1 MIPAA
6 LLLALL
12 PQAVSPAAPVEVQ
25 ATVASD
31 SVKIGE
37 PFTYTVAVS
46 GIGAGARIIFPELP
60 DTGDVTALAPPQVPA
75 DQPAGSRTARYRLAA
90 WRSGELGLPAAQ
102 LVVIRDGAELTIP
115 LPDVSVRVTSVVPAG
130 ADPDTL
136 SWQPPADVVGA
147 NWSLGEKL
155 IGAGLA
161 LAILLFALAY
171 VRRRIVSHPVPPPPA
186 KTPAERAL
194 GAFQLLATS
203 GLLEAGELKAFYSAL
218 SHVLRQ
224 FLAESDD
231 NWSLDRTTGEI
242 VRAVGRDGVA
252 EEAKN
257 ELEILLVE
265 ADIVKFARRRP
276 SRIRAS
282 RALEAARDWV
292 ASYERSEPEL
302 ELELALAADGQVEPL
317 VVQGVII
324 DDGRDDDDEY
334 DDDDDLEDR
343 EDGGEGEGTAR

>member
-1 MIPAA
+1 MIPATT

-12 PQAVSPAAPVEVQ
+12 LQAVAPAAPIEVQ

-37 PFTYTVAVS
+37 PFAFTIAVT
-46 GIGAGARIIFPELP
+46 GIADGARIVFPELP
-60 DTGDVTALAPPQVPA
+60 DTGNVTALAPPQLPA
-75 DQPAGSRTARYRLAA
+75 DQPAGSQMARYQLAA
-90 WRSGELGLPAAQ
+90 WRMGDLVLPATE
-102 LVVIRDGAELTIP
+102 LVVVRNGAELTSP
-115 LPDVSVRVTSVVPAG
+115 LPDVTVHVTSVLPVDAE
-130 ADPDTL
+130 ADTL
-136 SWQPPADVVGA
+136 AWQPPADVVGE
-147 NWSLGEKL
+147 NWSWREKL

-161 LAILLFALAY
+161 LAVLLLALSY
-171 VRRRIVSHPVPPPPA
+171 VRRQIVSHPVPPPPA

-194 GAFQLLATS
+194 AAFEQLASS

-231 NWSLDRTTGEI
+231 NWGLDRTTNEI

-252 EEAKN
+252 EQAKI

-282 RALEAARDWV
+282 RAIEAARDWV
-292 ASYERSEPEL
+292 AGFERSEPEL
-302 ELELALAADGQVEPL
+302 ELELALAGDGHVEPL
-317 VVQGVII
+317 EIHDVAVL
-324 DDGRDDDDEY
+324 
-334 DDDDDLEDR
+334 DDDDDQDLM
-343 EDGGEGEGTAR
+343 DGGDVEGTAR